1 MDTQEHKELGGN
13 FHRFHVLQIIRLL
26 VKHFNIET
34 TVTSYMCNE
43 KDIKGV
49 QPLENEI
56 YY

>member
-1 MDTQEHKELGGN
+1 VDTQEHKELGGN